1 MEDKFKKQLEQY
13 ALQVSISSPDDDI
26 QEMNGNQLDCFES
39 IIDFV
44 NSQLEQRYFIKIY
57 YDVHYDDGLDDKDIS
72 QDPSLRLN
80 RKYKVD
86 NFKIDALARDPWVKY
101 MKISDF

>member
-26 QEMNGNQLDCFES
+26 TEIDWDQLCCFES
-39 IIDFV
+39 IINFV

-72 QDPSLRLN
+72 QDPSLGLN
-80 RKYKVD
+80 RKYRVD
-86 NFKIDALARDPWVKY
+86 NFKIDAVARDPWVKY
-101 MKISDF
+101 MKVF